1 MRKAR
6 RGSEPVEE
14 PNRDLGPHADPE
26 AVAREIVLRKLSAQ
40 ARSRG
45 ELAKALADRQ
55 VPEPAATEVLDR
67 FASVGLIDD
76 AAFAEAW
83 VRSRQ
88 SRRNLSKRV
97 LRQEL
102 VRKGVGREEIDTA
115 LEQVGSDDEYGAAR
129 DLAVKKLRT
138 MSGLDRTVK
147 YRRIAG
153 ALGRRGFAPGTV
165 SRVLSEVLDG
175 GADEDTGP
183 DTDENAG
190 HDTDRDTEDDPGV
203 QMPFDS

>member
-6 RGSEPVEE
+6 RSREPVEG
-14 PNRDLGPHADPE
+14 PDRDLGPQADPE

-40 ARSRG
+40 ARSRS

-67 FASVGLIDD
+67 FAGVGLIDD
-76 AAFAEAW
+76 AAFAESW

-88 SRRNLSKRV
+88 SRRNLSKRA

-115 LEQVGSDDEYGAAR
+115 LEQVGSDDEYGAAHE
-129 DLAVKKLRT
+129 LALKKLRT

-153 ALGRRGFAPGTV
+153 ALGRRGFASGTV

-175 GADEDTGP
+175 GADEDT
-183 DTDENAG
+183 DEDNE
-190 HDTDRDTEDDPGV
+190 HDTGDDPGV